1 MDFLPSTPP
10 PPPPPPPIKKKW
22 AVCGLDTKWNQYELK
37 FIYDY
42 LVYIL
47 LQLLF
52 LNPWKRKNEHRNIFI
67 PKSSKK
73 NVPDVG
79 MIFQA
84 AKLLPKLLLQVY
96 CFVKF
101 DTI

>member
-1 MDFLPSTPP
+1 MS
-10 PPPPPPPIKKKW
+10 I
-22 AVCGLDTKWNQYELK
+22 E
-37 FIYDY
+37 
-42 LVYIL
+42 
-47 LQLLF
+47 
-52 LNPWKRKNEHRNIFI
+52 IFSY
-67 PKSSKK
+67 PNLRKK

-101 DTI
+101 DTIIERSSDRAFKMEELP